1 MIPPDIFLNRNIS
14 RFIPSSHIFSL
25 AIEERSC
32 SGGRGPLAIGIR
44 RSFFGRGEGE
54 IAYDLYFQ
62 NLFYFVAFAFP
73 DPNALAALP
82 RGTYAETRGAGLC
95 FKTGRPGQELPVSPW
110 RRHRRR
116 PAFSVPPSLSPSLLL
131 WGSVPAAASTA
142 PQPGAGW
149 DSPSGRAAGPG
160 LGGKGALSA
169 LLRGGR
175 GRTEAGGA
183 GAARR
188 TAESPPYPALH
199 YSTHQAAAPPGP
211 PPAVP
216 AHDWLFPRRGGRSA
230 SSTGPRSCP
239 SARGVEGRWQHGRG
253 CGGVRRR
260 RAEALR
266 AAAAAPG
273 PEQPGCAEPGP
284 ARPGAA
290 QPGPEQPSSAR
301 SSPATL
307 TPVRQSPARSGPR

>member
-169 LLRGGR
+169 LPSGGTRQDRG
-175 GRTEAGGA
+175 
-183 GAARR
+183 
-188 TAESPPYPALH
+188 
-199 YSTHQAAAPPGP
+199 
-211 PPAVP
+211 
-216 AHDWLFPRRGGRSA
+216 RRGGR
-230 SSTGPRSCP
+230 CP
-239 SARGVEGRWQHGRG
+239 PYSGVTPVPCPALQYPSGR
-253 CGGVRRR
+253 
-260 RAEALR
+260 
-266 AAAAAPG
+266 
-273 PEQPGCAEPGP
+273 GP
-284 ARPGAA
+284 ARPAPGRPGA
-290 QPGPEQPSSAR
+290 
-301 SSPATL
+301 
-307 TPVRQSPARSGPR
+307 